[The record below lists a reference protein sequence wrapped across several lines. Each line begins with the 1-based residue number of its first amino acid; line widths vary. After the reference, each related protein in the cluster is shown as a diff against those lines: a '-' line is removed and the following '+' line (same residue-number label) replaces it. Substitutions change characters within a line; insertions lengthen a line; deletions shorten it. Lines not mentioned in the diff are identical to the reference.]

1 MKTKALIVLAAAMSL
16 VAAAQSQNIHY
27 GDSFELNETLV
38 SNQSHEYTASSY
50 IDLNRGFYS
59 APNSSHSTLLQIDS
73 YGINP
78 PATGITGG
86 PNSYDTGVVG
96 AIGGTVDVGSMG
108 AAIYSIPIDLPAG
121 INGMQPN
128 LSITYNSQAGN
139 GLLGWGWDL
148 TGLSSIERTGRTRY
162 HDGTTGAVTLNDNT
176 DRYMLD
182 GKRLIEV
189 ADYTD
194 SIEYRIEQ
202 DEMSKI
208 MAYFR
213 FEQGGSTYGYGTI
226 KILDHFKVW
235 KSDGTTLEYGTS
247 NDTQI
252 NLQGS
257 SNACCWLL
265 RQMTDRNGNY
275 IVYHFDINNMGYRL
289 SYIDYTGNSSQSP
302 LVTPLFRVLFSYNSR
317 LDADISII
325 GQKKLKHSDLLES
338 IGIYKKDS
346 FNQYFELKKYEFEY
360 YDVDRATGFF
370 YTRLKKI
377 KYSQGQECV
386 NPTIIN
392 WSQHAGYY
400 GALLSMGF
408 NTIGNGNAFNN
419 SVKFPGDFNGDGY
432 TDVIVTRQD
441 NGGGYSWAE
450 VYLNQGGENTIDFNY
465 VTGFNLNDSV
475 DWIHVADFNGDGKD
489 DFVITDRQKRSWPW
503 RDLLTMNV
511 YLSHVNNNT
520 LSFIHLPQ
528 LGPYKIKRDYNES
541 ILIGDFL
548 GTGKDYI
555 IVQAS
560 QQDDDHPGQF
570 NYDKAFCL
578 VCSTDETEMTVCQFD
593 EYLPSFRLLT
603 ADFNGDG
610 STEIMYLT
618 EDEYWIK
625 KLQVDGN
632 SFTYVLSSS
641 GVALD
646 DSYDCYL
653 GDFNGDGKTDVLSCH
668 VDGNNEPVWKISF
681 SGGAGFAESES
692 IIGNF
697 GLGYLGPTHY
707 FSLKKRQLYPY
718 YVQVADFNGD
728 GYDDIKH
735 PCFNDVYDQ
744 QFYFCPVVDSGS
756 YEPFSGKKQLHAY
769 NGPHSNMETCLGC
782 FRGKET
788 CDDLGDGE
796 IYYLVSVLDLYNVN
810 RIIDGHDN
818 KTDFTYDY
826 LMQEPGSQNTDA
838 FYTLDRSEEDL
849 QHRVMAIATPTKAL
863 KKITTWNVKGTP
875 VNSSYRYGGI
885 LFHDQG
891 KGFLGLTSITNT
903 ESVTITE
910 NGSGFEDVVRSSE
923 RHYGFHATNPIIYL
937 APSYQRA
944 YDGNGTLLSE
954 VTYDNSACINF
965 RSENHKSFIP
975 FVTRTTTMDFN
986 PNNGNFLKRSITE
999 FVHGKDGISNQYYNF
1014 VRLSKV
1020 RNGITDNQNIT
1031 DINDCEFRSLDS
1043 TVYYNN
1049 NYSTWTINRLGTV
1062 FHTQSRNGKPDVSHF
1077 EKYEYTAANSYLPS
1091 HVYDSPSDISD
1102 HDPLML
1108 RTDFEYY
1115 SDGNLMEKVVLVP
1128 YGQFGEQQKTYEYE
1142 YGPDGQRRL
1151 VTNET
1156 VSSGGL
1162 SYATSYTYDDYD
1174 RIDTLTEANGL
1185 AKTFDSDAMG
1195 ITSWIHNADSTKSC
1209 TALRWAQGHS
1219 LAPSGASY
1227 YRWSRSSDG
1236 KQTMTFYHKTGAEL
1250 RSVTYGLRGEP
1261 IFTDRQY
1268 DNRGRLSAVSEPY
1281 KEGETVRWT
1290 VYGYDNIDRLTSVT
1304 TPDTTCTTTVYDG
1317 FRTETTVTTPQGLS
1331 QESAVT
1337 VNAMG
1342 WTVRSDDASGSYV
1355 VYDHYADGLMATA
1368 TVNGNPATTVT
1379 ASYDNARQRATLV
1392 DPDYGTLTTSYDAY
1406 GRLKQS
1412 VSPRE
1417 LAAQTE
1423 TANFYD
1429 GFDRLIQTTDGM
1441 ENTRTDY
1448 TYNETGVTKGTLN
1461 EMRFRV
1467 QGGAD
1472 IQRITYS
1479 YDTLARPVSATEQR
1493 ATGSYTTNVEY
1504 DTQSRISRMV
1514 YPSGVAVRYG
1524 YQNGYWKSVFDDND
1538 QLLWKTKNMDARGQL
1553 LEVELGN
1560 GAVTRHTY
1568 DTVMHRLRSI
1578 VTEKNLQN
1586 LTYDYDKFGNLAARK
1601 DSKKNLEETFTY
1613 DDMNRLT
1620 GITLKRSSGQ
1630 DLNCAVVYDA
1640 LGRMTSKQAVTAVSN
1655 VPQVSTIFSQP
1666 AFNTSKVHALSTI
1679 QSTSDLFLSSAQV
1692 VTYTGFDKV
1701 RSVRNGNDSIR
1712 YAYGYDHQRIRM
1724 EERIGTN
1731 RTKDY
1736 VGSCE
1741 YVAETLLNTT
1751 IQTLNTYLVGPFG
1764 VFAVVTMAGDEAYHY
1779 VLKDNLGSWVT
1790 ITDKNGAVEQQ
1801 LSYDAWGNLRNPNN
1815 WANYTLNDIMEKPMF
1830 DRGFTGH
1837 EHLCHFSLINMNGRM
1852 YDPVT
1857 SSFLSADRYVQDPTS
1872 AQGFNRYAYCMCN
1885 PLRFVDPTG
1894 LQMKKPAPGR
1904 TSSSDLFYRDPYAY
1918 ADSRGWEPRDF
1929 RGAGYMYNMAF
1940 NSNAGG
1946 SGGGSCNYYGSYG
1959 YYVSYYANSVNNYCF
1974 PSAQLQ
1980 LIHNWQNNPSYS
1992 TNKEMREAG
2001 ISGLTVGEL
2010 YGSLSD
2016 NPGYRNSYYTWTDSN
2031 GRTHNAAIYY
2041 EYVGGNTNGVLT
2053 LSNQRLW
2060 LYALESSLEKANILA
2075 QSTGV
2080 PMGTI
2085 SELVEMAAKSYH
2097 NVPLLKVSSRLSQA
2111 QKITALSKEGASL
2124 LKVSKGLGHFC
2135 AGVSVG
2141 ISGYQTYNYYAN
2153 GGTGYE
2159 VLTKGVVDV
2168 GMVVVGVFGGP
2179 VGLGISI
2186 GYFVLDLSTDGFGVS
2201 YEIKP

>member
-16 VAAAQSQNIHY
+16 VAAAHSQNIHY

-38 SNQSHEYTASSY
+38 SNQSHEFTASSY
-50 IDLNRGFYS
+50 IDLNRGFHS
-59 APNSSHSTLLQIDS
+59 APNVDKSTLLQIDS

-78 PATGITGG
+78 PETGITGG
-86 PNSYDTGVVG
+86 PNSYDTGAVG

-194 SIEYRIEQ
+194 SIEFKTEQ
-202 DEMSKI
+202 DEMSRI

-213 FEQGGSTYGYGTI
+213 FEQGGSGTI
-226 KILDHFKVW
+226 KVLEHFKVW
-235 KSDGTTLEYGTS
+235 KANGVLMEYGTS
-247 NDTQI
+247 TDSRIDPQNG
-252 NLQGS
+252 NP
-257 SNACCWLL
+257 NALCWLL
-265 RQMTDRNGNY
+265 NRVSDRYGNSMVYHYNKNVSEGEFYISSINYTEHFENGN
-275 IVYHFDINNMGYRL
+275 VV
-289 SYIDYTGNSSQSP
+289 
-302 LVTPLFRVLFSYNSR
+302 VTPEFTINFHYKSGFREDFDFSYVAGNLVQSRKLLDYLAVCRCDDNSELERYSFEYNDCVLGQSYVSAKMHHRLERVLY
-317 LDADISII
+317 
-325 GQKKLKHSDLLES
+325 E
-338 IGIYKKDS
+338 KDGLS
-346 FNQYFELKKYEFEY
+346 L
-360 YDVDRATGFF
+360 
-370 YTRLKKI
+370 
-377 KYSQGQECV
+377 

-392 WSQHAGYY
+392 WS
-400 GALLSMGF
+400 
-408 NTIGNGNAFNN
+408 GNGSGVATN
-419 SVKFPGDFNGDGY
+419 SVFMNEADTAIYRNYPFVGDFNGDGY
-432 TDVIVTRQD
+432 SDLAVVPNMDSVYTHNVSIKFFLNNPTSPGQFAPFQSMTMQNVNKHLDWLYPVDLNDDGLDDLVACFYDSIANRSRDTMCIKIFENVAGTHFVFKDSVPVGGGRILVRTGDFMGRGDLQLLLLPVSTAPILPSLVFPVLYYYENGNLTQTPSSSFFQDVLDIATGDFDGDGHTDVMFVMET
-441 NGGGYSWAE
+441 GSTVYS
-450 VYLNQGGENTIDFNY
+450 LNI
-465 VTGFNLNDSV
+465 TG
-475 DWIHVADFNGDGKD
+475 
-489 DFVITDRQKRSWPW
+489 
-503 RDLLTMNV
+503 
-511 YLSHVNNNT
+511 NT
-520 LSFIHLPQ
+520 LSFQQIFATSEINHPQ
-528 LGPYKIKRDYNES
+528 
-541 ILIGDFL
+541 
-548 GTGKDYI
+548 GKWNH
-555 IVQAS
+555 V
-560 QQDDDHPGQF
+560 
-570 NYDKAFCL
+570 
-578 VCSTDETEMTVCQFD
+578 
-593 EYLPSFRLLT
+593 
-603 ADFNGDG
+603 
-610 STEIMYLT
+610 
-618 EDEYWIK
+618 
-625 KLQVDGN
+625 
-632 SFTYVLSSS
+632 FT
-641 GVALD
+641 
-646 DSYDCYL
+646 
-653 GDFNGDGKTDVLSCH
+653 GDFNGDGKTDLLYGAQINNNNTRYKFFYSTGLSFQSTDFVDQIGTYELPSWNLFSNSLRKVMDAFASNGRNGVWSHSICVADFDGDGVTDVLGAHLRVGYYSMSVYSH
-668 VDGNNEPVWKISF
+668 YNQF
-681 SGGAGFAESES
+681 SGKFQS
-692 IIGNF
+692 IYSGGSTSGQNYINCRTQYFHPGY
-697 GLGYLGPTHY
+697 YLGKENVSFLGLEYRNTTNTHNQPGV
-707 FSLKKRQLYPY
+707 FSLKPSSELNSVSSIVDGLGNATRLVYGYAMQPYLNLNYGVKRLPVPLRVLRSYATDNASGQEVKVTFDYADPY
-718 YVQVADFNGD
+718 YHRDGHGWLGFRKTIRKTIENYTETVRMVSLQSLETMTSHAMLLPEKDTTFVFHNGSQVLSSVTN
-728 GYDDIKH
+728 Y
-735 PCFNDVYDQ
+735 
-744 QFYFCPVVDSGS
+744 QFEKACSSFGNQNPNHLVVCPALTNKTTINYNPDDSGQILS
-756 YEPFSGKKQLHAY
+756 KTFVENYY
-769 NGPHSNMETCLGC
+769 NYNNGLYYHTYHCDSTRIGVGSPTSTSFGTSE
-782 FRGKET
+782 FR
-788 CDDLGDGE
+788 
-796 IYYLVSVLDLYNVN
+796 
-810 RIIDGHDN
+810 
-818 KTDFTYDY
+818 
-826 LMQEPGSQNTDA
+826 
-838 FYTLDRSEEDL
+838 
-849 QHRVMAIATPTKAL
+849 
-863 KKITTWNVKGTP
+863 NVKST
-875 VNSSYRYGGI
+875 
-885 LFHDQG
+885 
-891 KGFLGLTSITNT
+891 
-903 ESVTITE
+903 
-910 NGSGFEDVVRSSE
+910 
-923 RHYGFHATNPIIYL
+923 
-937 APSYQRA
+937 A
-944 YDGNGTLLSE
+944 YYS
-954 VTYDNSACINF
+954 
-965 RSENHKSFIP
+965 
-975 FVTRTTTMDFN
+975 
-986 PNNGNFLKRSITE
+986 
-999 FVHGKDGISNQYYNF
+999 
-1014 VRLSKV
+1014 
-1020 RNGITDNQNIT
+1020 
-1031 DINDCEFRSLDS
+1031 
-1043 TVYYNN
+1043 N
-1049 NYSTWTINRLGTV
+1049 NYSTWTINRPHDVVGL
-1062 FHTQSRNGKPDVSHF
+1062 QSRNGKPDVSHF

-1091 HVYDSPSDISD
+1091 RVYDSPSDISD

-1108 RTDFEYY
+1108 RTDYEYY
-1115 SDGNLMEKVVLVP
+1115 SDGNLREKVVLVP

-1209 TALRWAQGHS
+1209 TALRWAQGHP

-1538 QLLWKTKNMDARGQL
+1538 QLLWKTKNMDASGQL

-1586 LTYDYDKFGNLAARK
+1586 LTYEYDKFGNLAARK
-1601 DSKKNLEETFTY
+1601 DHKKNLEETFTY

-1666 AFNTSKVHALSTI
+1666 TFNASKVHALSTI

-1712 YAYGYDHQRIRM
+1712 YTYGYDHQRIRM
-1724 EERIGTN
+1724 EERIGTS

-1741 YVAETLLNTT
+1741 YVTETLLNTT
-1751 IQTLNTYLVGPFG
+1751 TQMLNTYLVGPFG

-1779 VLKDNLGSWVT
+1779 VLKDNLGSWVA
-1790 ITDKNGAVEQQ
+1790 ITDKNGAVVQQ

-1815 WANYTLNDIMEKPMF
+1815 GANYTLNDIIEKPMF

-1857 SSFLSADRYVQDPTS
+1857 SSFLSADRYVQDPSS
-1872 AQGFNRYAYCMCN
+1872 AQGFNRYAYCLYN
-1885 PLRFVDPTG
+1885 PLRYVDPTG
-1894 LQMKKPAPGR
+1894 WRSGEGGSYSPDNPPRYVYMDDWSGYLLDEV
-1904 TSSSDLFYRDPYAY
+1904 TIV
-1918 ADSRGWEPRDF
+1918 DSRIFHFEID
-1929 RGAGYMYNMAF
+1929 YSSHY
-1940 NSNAGG
+1940 NAGGGSDNQWNEANNGQPTGYKSG
-1946 SGGGSCNYYGSYG
+1946 SGGGSGNHGGNNNNTIQSQNVNLETSSNIDLTPVNVSCFYLNSGNTLIGKGAEWASVISAGSKEVSVFEKIATHSKYLGIIGVGINIGFTTYQMYYGEMPKHEG
-1959 YYVSYYANSVNNYCF
+1959 VVRMGMTGVEFGLAYVPYVGPLLS
-1974 PSAQLQ
+1974 
-1980 LIHNWQNNPSYS
+1980 I
-1992 TNKEMREAG
+1992 
-2001 ISGLTVGEL
+2001 GLTAYDIGGGFDDNL
-2010 YGSLSD
+2010 YKTE
-2016 NPGYRNSYYTWTDSN
+2016 NW
-2031 GRTHNAAIYY
+2031 
-2041 EYVGGNTNGVLT
+2041 
-2053 LSNQRLW
+2053 W
-2060 LYALESSLEKANILA
+2060 KEK
-2075 QSTGV
+2075 Q
-2080 PMGTI
+2080 P
-2085 SELVEMAAKSYH
+2085 
-2097 NVPLLKVSSRLSQA
+2097 
-2111 QKITALSKEGASL
+2111 
-2124 LKVSKGLGHFC
+2124 
-2135 AGVSVG
+2135 
-2141 ISGYQTYNYYAN
+2141 
-2153 GGTGYE
+2153 
-2159 VLTKGVVDV
+2159 
-2168 GMVVVGVFGGP
+2168 
-2179 VGLGISI
+2179 
-2186 GYFVLDLSTDGFGVS
+2186 
-2201 YEIKP
+2201 